1 MGNAFAGAVDGR
13 DPLEMDAGFFGGG
26 VVQNFK
32 LRVVDHQAAAFG
44 GFGFAV
50 DNDVLVG
57 RKGFGDEGH
66 VEPPQGERSGEGL
79 QPLKTFGVFP
89 ARRGEG
95 DHHKRPA
102 GTRTFELDIR
112 DHALKA
118 KGGAG
123 FRDAIRPAI
132 EGRAVYVSL
141 GCVNCHTQQVRP
153 AGQGS
158 DIARGYGVRP
168 SVARDYVLQKQVLLG
183 DRRVGPDL
191 ANYGARAKDV
201 DAVHAAIKHNGGFSF
216 LYAGDKQTVASERA
230 VALAAYLQSLRQD
243 YSSPEAKLK
252 Q

>member
-1 MGNAFAGAVDGR
+1 MKNLNTLLA
-13 DPLEMDAGFFGGG
+13 
-26 VVQNFK
+26 
-32 LRVVDHQAAAFG
+32 
-44 GFGFAV
+44 
-50 DNDVLVG
+50 
-57 RKGFGDEGH
+57 
-66 VEPPQGERSGEGL
+66 
-79 QPLKTFGVFP
+79 GVFLAVALPFAALVISSQAQLGALGRAP
-89 ARRGEG
+89 AE
-95 DHHKRPA
+95 D
-102 GTRTFELDIR
+102 
-112 DHALKA
+112 
-118 KGGAG
+118 GGPLFPSREPG
-123 FRDAIRPAI
+123 LAIQ
-132 EGRAVYVSL
+132 GRAVYVSL